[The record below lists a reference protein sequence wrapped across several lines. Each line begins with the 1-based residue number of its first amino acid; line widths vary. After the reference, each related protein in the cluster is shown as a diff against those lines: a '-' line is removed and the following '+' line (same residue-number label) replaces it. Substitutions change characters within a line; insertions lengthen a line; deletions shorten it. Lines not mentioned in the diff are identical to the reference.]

1 MRCFQVNVRKGPTD
15 IKQYLEAHENRQIRS
30 GKSGARV
37 WEIEDRYVLKYVQRE
52 KLPEPGVFA
61 LYQNEAYFYQYFEQ
75 DRHGEALSCLPEV
88 LDVQVS
94 DREILILMK
103 KYQQISRTEAGEG
116 LLQKIMGTLAM
127 IHTREVPV
135 FLRQEQKP
143 PGYLEKEQIESC
155 LDGWRSVLEEH
166 PGVFDERILTEAA
179 AKINETIGWHHEEK
193 KVLCHGDFHW
203 DNLLR
208 RENGDIVVCDWQGVG
223 TGGAS
228 GDISFFLSRLGADGT
243 DIEPGKVTELYCH
256 ERFLRTGEAISPK
269 ELLRHMMA
277 ANLIISFQCWHQYL
291 HGSSRERVRGIYEK
305 MVMEL

>member
-1 MRCFQVNVRKGPTD
+1 MHITD
-15 IKQYLEAHENRQIRS
+15 IEGYLAAHENRQIRS

-37 WEIEDRYVLKYVQRE
+37 WEIEDRYVLKHVQRE
-52 KLPEPGVFA
+52 MLPEPGVFA
-61 LYQNEAYFYQYFEQ
+61 LYQNEAYFYQYFEK
-75 DRHGEALSCLPEV
+75 DHYGEMPICLPEV

-94 DREILILMK
+94 DCAILILMK
-103 KYQQISRTEAGEG
+103 KYQKLSRDGVGEG
-116 LLQKIMGTLAM
+116 ILRRIMEALAM
-127 IHTREVPV
+127 IHTREVPD
-135 FLRQEQKP
+135 FLRRERKP
-143 PGYLEKEQIESC
+143 PCYLGVEQTESC
-155 LDGWRSVLEEH
+155 LDGWRSVLAEH

-179 AKINETIGWHHEEK
+179 AKVNEIIGWHHEEE

-223 TGGAS
+223 AGGAS

-256 ERFLRTGEAISPK
+256 ERFLLTGEKVSHND
-269 ELLRHMMA
+269 LLRHMKA

-291 HGSSRERVRGIYEK
+291 HGSSCGRVRGIYEK
-305 MVMEL
+305 MVMD